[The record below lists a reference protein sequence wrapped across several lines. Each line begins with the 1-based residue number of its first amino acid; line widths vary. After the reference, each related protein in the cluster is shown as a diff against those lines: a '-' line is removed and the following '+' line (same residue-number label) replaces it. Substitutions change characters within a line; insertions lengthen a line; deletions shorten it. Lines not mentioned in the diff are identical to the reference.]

1 MEDQKGKSKAA
12 SKKLLFQKKFLALWL
27 VGATL
32 AAVIH
37 AREAEALSISSFIK
51 SIFGFANDEVVEKQ
65 QDVSEAP
72 QKPFPFLSATPLL
85 ALEHAEVEIVDNI
98 ALVSTV
104 GPLGNVAEAAESSSS
119 YEISTY
125 TVREGDSLGL
135 IAHSF
140 GVSVNTIT
148 WANNIPRGGVLTPGQ
163 VLVILPVSGV
173 RHTVRAGDTINSI
186 AKKYDGNADDIIDFN
201 DFSINESLE
210 VGTVVIIPDGELRT
224 EPGEREQPRQIVR
237 GGGPEIIGYYARPL
251 SGGRKTQGIHG
262 YNGVDIANPLGSPVF
277 ASAPGTVIVARNSG
291 WNGGYGR
298 YIVVAHPNGTQTL
311 YAHLNGLAITA
322 GASVSRGQTIGF
334 VGSSGKS
341 TGPHLHFEI
350 RGAKNPF

>member
-186 AKKYDGNADDIIDFN
+186 AKKYDG
-201 DFSINESLE
+201 
-210 VGTVVIIPDGELRT
+210 
-224 EPGEREQPRQIVR
+224 QPRKIVR